1 MTREPVLPGYE
12 RLAETLDTA
21 LYQAQSGKGRE
32 RHANDKPFMQQP
44 IMEICR
50 MVGPGFALGQA
61 IKKAQESTRLP
72 GHGAKVR
79 ELLGAINYLAAAVML
94 IEEQRT
100 AEMIEEDNRADIGR

>member
-1 MTREPVLPGYE
+1 MTREPVAHGYE

-21 LYQAQSGKGRE
+21 LYQAQSGKGKE

-44 IMEICR
+44 IMEIGR

-72 GHGAKVR
+72 DNGAKVR
-79 ELLGAINYLAAAVML
+79 ELNDMI
-94 IEEQRT
+94 
-100 AEMIEEDNRADIGR
+100 AEMKGDGNESL